1 MAKGLIKSTVAGT
14 AHFYSIEGVSVHVFT
29 LSPCLPVPLT
39 RISLSVDFSIV
50 KIDTHVLFIVG
61 AIILDGIIRLI
72 CGPRSDPRAVSLE
85 PPSSS

>member
-29 LSPCLPVPLT
+29 LSPCLPVPIT
-39 RISLSVDFSIV
+39 GISLSVDFSV
-50 KIDTHVLFIVG
+50 VEIDAHVLLIIS

-72 CGPRSDPRAVSLE
+72 SGPGSDPGVIVFK
-85 PPSSS
+85 PPGSS